1 MLLTHTL
8 PPRGELGR
16 ANGTPST
23 ALRGCRGQSR
33 AESARRGPPKGQL
46 SFLFGRTPGGGGTG
60 RPSHTFPNKQSH
72 RTGSVFRFCGRA
84 CARDSPGPSTGSALG
99 VRGHVAI
106 RKAEHTGKKKEKK
119 NGKSLKEQSPKNAV
133 ACTCA
138 SWTGRDGPVAQAGR
152 VPGVKSRP
160 ATNGT
165 EARVFVYD
173 RELRKAPRV
182 RVGTEAP

>member
-1 MLLTHTL
+1 MLSR
-8 PPRGELGR
+8 RGG
-16 ANGTPST
+16 
-23 ALRGCRGQSR
+23 
-33 AESARRGPPKGQL
+33 GPPKSSFL
-46 SFLFGRTPGGGGTG
+46 SFLAGPRGGGGTG

-106 RKAEHTGKKKEKK
+106 REGRTHREKKRNKKKEKK

-138 SWTGRDGPVAQAGR
+138 SWTGRHGPVAQAGR

>member
-1 MLLTHTL
+1 MLSRRGGGPPKASFLSFL
-8 PPRGELGR
+8 AGPRGEGGQADLP
-16 ANGTPST
+16 TPSQT
-23 ALRGCRGQSR
+23 SR
-33 AESARRGPPKGQL
+33 ATERGLCFVSAAERAPVIPR
-46 SFLFGRTPGGGGTG
+46 G
-60 RPSHTFPNKQSH
+60 RPRAPLL
-72 RTGSVFRFCGRA
+72 GSVVMLR
-84 CARDSPGPSTGSALG
+84 S
-99 VRGHVAI
+99 V
-106 RKAEHTGKKKEKK
+106 KAEHTGKKKRNKKKEKK

-160 ATNGT
+160 ATNDT
-165 EARVFVYD
+165 VARVFVYD